1 MNAVDFLKYRIEV
14 LHDMLQSTYSQLAEA
29 QQNVKEQAEI
39 ILKRNLQIIELSQR
53 VGELKKELAESQ
65 AEVKSQAEE
74 IADAHSTI
82 GFMQE
87 GLDRWKADCDKLQ
100 AEVVRLEELVF
111 AYESVR
117 APINPL
123 LAEREIMIDPEILEN
138 AVGYIEIVH
147 AIQVLEYHDKNLLSH
162 DIVTSPKLM
171 NERQRAFLLEAL
183 EALNA
188 AKGGNSEFY
197 NRVSGS
203 IEEGIKGEKGGDDE
217 VSEV

>member
-1 MNAVDFLKYRIEV
+1 MSDIGFLNYRIEA
-14 LHDMLQSTYSQLAEA
+14 LHDILQSAYAQLAEA

-39 ILKRNLQIIELSQR
+39 ILKQNLQIIELSQR
-53 VGELKKELAESQ
+53 VWSLKKELAESQ
-65 AEVKSQAEE
+65 
-74 IADAHSTI
+74 T
-82 GFMQE
+82 
-87 GLDRWKADCDKLQ
+87 
-100 AEVVRLEELVF
+100 EVVRLEELVF

-217 VSEV
+217 VSEM

>member
-1 MNAVDFLKYRIEV
+1 MSDIGFLNYRIEA
-14 LHDMLQSTYSQLAEA
+14 LHDILQSAYAQLAEE

-53 VGELKKELAESQ
+53 VGELKKELAELQ

-74 IADAHSTI
+74 IADAHNTI

-123 LAEREIMIDPEILEN
+123 LAEREIMIDPEKLKN

-183 EALNA
+183 EALVA
-188 AKGGNSEFY
+188 A
-197 NRVSGS
+197 
-203 IEEGIKGEKGGDDE
+203 KGEKGGDDE
-217 VSEV
+217 LSEV